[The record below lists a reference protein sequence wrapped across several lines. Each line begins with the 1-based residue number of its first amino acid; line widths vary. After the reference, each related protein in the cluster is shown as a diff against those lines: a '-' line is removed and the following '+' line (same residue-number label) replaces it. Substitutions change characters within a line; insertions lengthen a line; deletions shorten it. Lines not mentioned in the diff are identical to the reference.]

1 MSIFNSKV
9 DSEASQ
15 FIQNR
20 DDMLNLIEKRKDILD
35 RSRKKSDEKKSRF
48 QERGQLSPRERLNA
62 LIDPDSEFLD
72 LYSMANYLVQDPD
85 PDTSIPGA
93 NMIAGIGFVNG
104 IRCMILVD
112 DSGISAGAATDKTIG
127 KALGCIDIAMK
138 QKLPFVHLVESAG
151 INLLNYTVE
160 FWANFGA
167 VFYGKARLSAAGIP
181 TIAVLH
187 GMSTAGG
194 AYHTGMSDYV
204 VGVKNNGMAALA
216 GSALLKA
223 ATGEDSSN
231 EELGGAEM
239 HSVITGLVEYLAN
252 DDLEAINITRDLVNK
267 LNWQDSGKEDKSIKF
282 KDPKYN
288 IDEVPG
294 IVPIDYKRGY
304 DIREVI
310 ARIVDG
316 SEFLELKPRFGIT
329 MVCVQAE
336 IEGQRC
342 GILANNGPID
352 NQGANKAAQFIQLC
366 DQIDIPLIFLN
377 NVTGY
382 MVGKKYEQA
391 GMIKHGSKMIQAV
404 SNAKVPKISI
414 FLGASF
420 GAANYGMCGYG
431 YNPDFLFSWPNAKIG
446 VMGGRQAAST
456 MRQVI
461 EGSAKR
467 KNEELDQQKLEDK
480 EKQMIEHYDKQSD
493 IFYVS
498 GCLLDQGIIDP
509 RDTRKVLSFSLK
521 TFSEAK
527 DRILK
532 PNSFGIARM

>member
-9 DSEASQ
+9 DAESSQ

-282 KDPKYN
+282 KDPKYT

-414 FLGASF
+414 FMGASF

>member
-9 DSEASQ
+9 DSESSQ

-414 FLGASF
+414 FMGASF

-467 KNEELDQQKLEDK
+467 KNEELDQEKLEDK

>member
-9 DSEASQ
+9 DSESSQ

-267 LNWQDSGKEDKSIKF
+267 LNWQDSGKEDQSIKF
-282 KDPKYN
+282 KDPKYT

-316 SEFLELKPRFGIT
+316 SDFLELKPRFGIT

-414 FLGASF
+414 FMGASF

>member
-9 DSEASQ
+9 DSESSQ

-48 QERGQLSPRERLNA
+48 QERGQLTPRERLNA

-282 KDPKYN
+282 KDPKYT

-414 FLGASF
+414 FMGASF

>member
-9 DSEASQ
+9 DSESSQ

-288 IDEVPG
+288 IDEVSG

-414 FLGASF
+414 FMGASF